1 MDIKPSDKTI
11 KELLGS
17 KKQFN
22 IPRFQ
27 REYSWEKKNYQEF
40 FNDMLNCL
48 QIENGTI
55 SPTQYFLG
63 TMLFIGNYDNDKED
77 LIQVVDGQQRLTTIT
92 ILFSALS
99 DIFISINEKKLSDKI
114 FEYIMTEDDNGENVK
129 IIKTITSY
137 PFFSYFIQ
145 DKEKSIVP
153 SSSIS
158 EEEKCIKNCYDYFYK
173 NLSEKKIR
181 NTLANKYGNNNVEDL
196 NYIDILKA
204 IRDQVL
210 QTTFIS
216 ISTHD
221 KNQANIIFEI
231 LNAKGKSLTYVDLI
245 KNKIFE
251 VLDEVEPADFAE
263 EQWKDIKTILRGKE
277 REESIGLATFYRH
290 FWLSRYKKST
300 SKKMYDDFLKQFK
313 SKNKVLY
320 KNLLLDMKKDATNYM
335 KLVNPSRSDYDN
347 RKEYFWLIQSL
358 NVLNNYF
365 NVTQVR
371 VVLLALYDLKEKGLI
386 SMKEFKRLIIFLEN
400 FHFAYNAIMGGN
412 PNRIEN
418 IYSAFSI
425 TVREL
430 DTKTAVNNLIQSELI
445 QKLSDLMPK
454 FNEFSIK
461 FCELEYSKM
470 ENKSNLKTKYV
481 VNKLNSFYEQNE
493 LFDDNGTIE
502 HIISESTNQE
512 TLNIGNL
519 ILLEPKINNL
529 ADNKTY
535 LEKRKVYN
543 QSSYKWIVQFLSK
556 NPSFEINDIK
566 ARALKLAEI
575 YYVNILNGK
584 IDKIKED
591 KQEKKPSF
599 V

>member
-55 SPTQYFLG
+55 SPSQYFLG
-63 TMLFIGNYDNDKED
+63 TMLFIGNYDNDKEN

-99 DIFISINEKKLSDKI
+99 DIFISIKETKLSDKI

-145 DKEKSIVP
+145 DKKKSNIP
-153 SSSIS
+153 NSTIS

-173 NLSEKKIR
+173 NLNEKKIR
-181 NTLANKYGNNNVEDL
+181 NILSNKYGNNNVEDL
-196 NYIDILKA
+196 KYIDILKA

-251 VLDEVEPADFAE
+251 VLDEEEPADFAE
-263 EQWKDIKTILRGKE
+263 EHWKDIKTILRGKE
-277 REESIGLATFYRH
+277 KEESIGFATFYRH

-313 SKNKVLY
+313 SKNKTLY
-320 KNLLLDMKKDATNYM
+320 KNLLLNMHKDATNYM
-335 KLVNPSRSDYDN
+335 MLVNPSRNDYGN
-347 RKEYFWLIQSL
+347 RKEYYWLVQSL

-365 NVTQVR
+365 NIIQVR
-371 VVLLALYDLKEKGLI
+371 VVLLALYDLREKGLI

-400 FHFAYNAIMGGN
+400 FHFAYNAIMGG
-412 PNRIEN
+412 I
-418 IYSAFSI
+418 
-425 TVREL
+425 L
-430 DTKTAVNNLIQSELI
+430 TK
-445 QKLSDLMPK
+445 
-454 FNEFSIK
+454 
-461 FCELEYSKM
+461 
-470 ENKSNLKTKYV
+470 
-481 VNKLNSFYEQNE
+481 
-493 LFDDNGTIE
+493 
-502 HIISESTNQE
+502 
-512 TLNIGNL
+512 
-519 ILLEPKINNL
+519 
-529 ADNKTY
+529 
-535 LEKRKVYN
+535 
-543 QSSYKWIVQFLSK
+543 
-556 NPSFEINDIK
+556 
-566 ARALKLAEI
+566 
-575 YYVNILNGK
+575 
-584 IDKIKED
+584 
-591 KQEKKPSF
+591 
-599 V
+599 